1 MSVSFLLANTEK
13 LTEKEEEI
21 KICKCQRAICQNKQL
36 LHFSTGSN
44 VT

>member
-1 MSVSFLLANTEK
+1 MSESFLVNTEK

-21 KICKCQRAICQNKQL
+21 KIFKCQRAICQNKQR
-36 LHFSTGSN
+36 LHFSAGSN